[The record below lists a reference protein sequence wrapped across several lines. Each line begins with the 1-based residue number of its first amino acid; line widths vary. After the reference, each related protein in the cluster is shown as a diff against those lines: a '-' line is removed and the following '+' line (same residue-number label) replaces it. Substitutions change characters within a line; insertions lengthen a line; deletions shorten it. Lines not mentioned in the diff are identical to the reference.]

1 MNGILICTFAAFLV
15 YLFYNFV
22 ALSLFGVPESLSNTF
37 YLYKERKHWQRL
49 LFPIMM
55 VFMAFTL
62 MPAWLEMSE
71 GSNFQFLA
79 FLAAGGIMFTGAA
92 PAFKDDELENKVHTG
107 SAIAAAICSLLWIIL
122 VAKLWYFIIL
132 WFIIISFCAV
142 FTNSYKTAYVYWLE
156 TVAFMSTYTAIIAHY
171 LG

>member
-15 YLFYNFV
+15 YLFYNSA

-37 YLYKERKHWQRL
+37 YLFKERKYWQRL

-55 VFMAFTL
+55 LFMAFTL

-92 PAFKDDELENKVHTG
+92 PAFKDDKLENKVHTG
-107 SAIAAAICSLLWIIL
+107 TAICSLLWIIL

-142 FTNSYKTAYVYWLE
+142 FTNSYKNAYVYWLE
-156 TVAFMSTYTAIIAHY
+156 TVAFISTYTAIIAHY
-171 LG
+171 LS